1 MTRRKRPDLRVCA
14 DVDGAAADVV
24 AAAVGSGGT
33 LVLAGGSTPRGAYAR
48 LVARDDVDWARVEV
62 LFGDERCVP
71 PDDPASNYR
80 MAREALLDHVPAAR
94 VHRIPVE
101 LGAARAVEEYEKVVA
116 AAPHLDVVLL
126 GLGHD
131 GHTLS
136 LFPGGPE
143 LASERLVVASRSP
156 APPPERVSLT
166 LRALDRARQIVFLV
180 KGEAKREVLQR
191 VLEGDEGLPAARVRD
206 PVWLVDAEASGRG
219 RG

>member
-1 MTRRKRPDLRVCA
+1 MTRPDLRVG
-14 DVDGAAADVV
+14 DVDAAAADLV
-24 AAAVGSGGT
+24 AAAVGAGGR

-48 LVARDDVDWARVEV
+48 LAARDDIDWARVDV

-80 MAREALLDHVPAAR
+80 MAREALLDHAPAAR

-101 LGAARAVEEYEKVVA
+101 LGAERAAAEYEKVVA
-116 AAPHLDVVLL
+116 AAPRLDVVLL
-126 GLGHD
+126 GLGGD

-156 APPPERVSLT
+156 APPHARVSLT

-180 KGEAKREVLQR
+180 KGEGKRDVLRR
-191 VLEGDEGLPAARVRD
+191 VLEGDGRLPAARVRD
-206 PVWLVDAEASGRG
+206 PVWLVDASASGRAPA
-219 RG
+219 